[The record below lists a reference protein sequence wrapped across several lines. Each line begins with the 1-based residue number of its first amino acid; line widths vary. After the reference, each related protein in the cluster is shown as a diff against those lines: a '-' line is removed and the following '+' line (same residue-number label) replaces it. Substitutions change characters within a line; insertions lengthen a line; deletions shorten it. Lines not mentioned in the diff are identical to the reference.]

1 MKIGATA
8 AGLLVLAVGGCATED
23 APQPANPLAAS
34 ASLERGERIARER
47 CGGCHAV
54 GPAGDSPLAAA
65 PRFRDMGVAYPISD
79 LQEAMAEG
87 LVTAHPAM
95 PAFTFEPDQIADLIA
110 YMESVSRKTDAPSR

>member
-1 MKIGATA
+1 MKIRAMA
-8 AGLLVLAVGGCATED
+8 AALAFMVTSGCATD
-23 APQPANPLAAS
+23 APPQPYDSLAPQAS
-34 ASLERGERIARER
+34 AERGGRIAREQ

-54 GPAGDSPLAAA
+54 GPAGDSAMAAA
-65 PRFRDMGVAYPISD
+65 PRFRDMGVAYPVSD

-110 YMESVSRKTDAPSR
+110 YMESVSAKTTDTP

>member
-1 MKIGATA
+1 MKIGAAATA
-8 AGLLVLAVGGCATED
+8 LLFMALGACATD
-23 APQPANPLAAS
+23 ASPQPGDPLASTAS
-34 ASLERGERIARER
+34 AERGGRIAHER

-54 GPAGDSPLAAA
+54 DRTGDSAMAVA
-65 PRFRDMGVAYPISD
+65 PRFRDMGVAYPVSD

-110 YMESVSRKTDAPSR
+110 YMEAVSAKDEPGA

>member
-1 MKIGATA
+1 MKIGAAATA
-8 AGLLVLAVGGCATED
+8 LLLATLGGCATD
-23 APQPANPLAAS
+23 APPRPADPLVATAS
-34 ASLERGERIARER
+34 VERGGRIAREQ

-54 GPAGDSPLAAA
+54 GPADVGAMAAA

-110 YMESVSRKTDAPSR
+110 YMESVSATTDAP

>member
-8 AGLLVLAVGGCATED
+8 AALLVLALGGCATEG
-23 APQPANPLAAS
+23 APQPSNPSAAS
-34 ASLERGERIARER
+34 ASAERGGLIARER

-54 GPAGDSPLAAA
+54 GAMGDSPMAAA
-65 PRFRDMGVAYPISD
+65 PHFRDMGVAYPISD

-110 YMESVSRKTDAPSR
+110 YMESVSAKAPES